1 MLRNNECLSFN
12 KCTPRYHITTN
23 GVAPIS
29 ADKHA
34 HRTYNFSIRSDARQ
48 TLETLALKLFTVAN
62 LRDELS

>member
-1 MLRNNECLSFN
+1 MYSCFS
-12 KCTPRYHITTN
+12 RYHITTN

-48 TLETLALKLFTVAN
+48 TLETKLFTVAN

>member
-1 MLRNNECLSFN
+1 MYSCFS
-12 KCTPRYHITTN
+12 RYHITTN

-62 LRDELS
+62 LRDELSW